1 MFSALFGL
9 FFLYLCG
16 TAGCILFRRFHLPL
30 PALLG
35 SLTVTAILAL
45 TGHFPPASD
54 AIEVMSTLCKIAIG
68 VMMGRRISR
77 DALRMIAR
85 IIGPALL
92 ISVWMILLSVIS
104 GVMLSWLANI
114 PLSTALVGCAT
125 GGLNEMAIFAL
136 SQNYDVATITVIQTF
151 RLVGVLALTPWLVRK
166 WSSRLAAKG
175 QLHSSIEDVQTTEE
189 DIRFFSRSETALL
202 IFLAVG
208 GGLAFQSWGIPAGAM
223 LGALTLSGGMGV
235 VRDKSYPFPRW
246 IASAAQIGIG
256 IAIAQQFK
264 PEQAEML
271 LNVRFLLSVAFS
283 TVFVIAATLLLG
295 YLLQKM
301 TRWNP
306 LTCLLSSSA
315 GGFTQMVLVA
325 EEMRADSL
333 TIGVLH
339 LTRYL
344 AIVSCMPFL
353 IMYLLP

>member
-16 TAGCILFRRFHLPL
+16 TAGCILFRRLRLPL

-35 SLTVTAILAL
+35 SLAVTAILAL
-45 TGHFPPASD
+45 TGHFPPVTN
-54 AIEVMSTLCKIAIG
+54 AIGVMSTLCKVTIG

-92 ISVWMILLSVIS
+92 ISIWMILLSVIS
-104 GVMLSWLANI
+104 GEMLSRLANI

-125 GGLNEMAIFAL
+125 GGVSEMAIFAL

-151 RLVGVLALTPWLVRK
+151 RLVGVLALTPWLARK
-166 WSSRLAAKG
+166 WSLRLEAKG
-175 QLHSSIEDVQTTEE
+175 QLHSSAGDVQEAEGDT
-189 DIRFFSRSETALL
+189 RFFSRPETVLL
-202 IFLAVG
+202 VFLAVG
-208 GGLAFQSWGIPAGAM
+208 GGLVFQSFGVPAGAM
-223 LGALTLSGGMGV
+223 LGALTFSGGMGV
-235 VRDKSYPFPRW
+235 VRNKSYPFPWW

-271 LNVRFLLSVAFS
+271 LNVRFLLSVALS
-283 TVFVIAATLLLG
+283 TAFVITATLLLG

-301 TRWNP
+301 TRWSP

-315 GGFTQMVLVA
+315 GGLSQMVLVA
-325 EEMRADSL
+325 EEMKADSL

-339 LTRYL
+339 LARYL